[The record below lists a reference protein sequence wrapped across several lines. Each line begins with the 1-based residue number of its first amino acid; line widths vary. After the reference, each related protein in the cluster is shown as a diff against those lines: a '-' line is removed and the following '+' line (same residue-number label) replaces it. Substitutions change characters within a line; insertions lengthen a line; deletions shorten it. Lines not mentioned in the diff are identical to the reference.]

1 MECLDKENESEEE
14 LDIESKVINKV
25 NLRRVY
31 NS

>member
-1 MECLDKENESEEE
+1 MEFLDKQNELEEE

>member
-1 MECLDKENESEEE
+1 MEFLDKQNESEEE
-14 LDIESKVINKV
+14 LDIKSKVVNKV

>member
-1 MECLDKENESEEE
+1 MEFLDKQNESEEE